1 MVQLSKDKLVT
12 AYTQG
17 IEEFLKLLTDT
28 YLDFVDNDLSAEN
41 MDKLTGYQH
50 ALLAYR
56 YFREEVNQG
65 GFVQLIQ
72 NGYGGYIF
80 NNPTAKALKLFG
92 ASETAKIIY
101 KAAEIYRARR
111 EELER
116 ETTEEEFMAMYVDFE
131 EFDDLE
137 EKYFLIEE
145 EGVRVSFCLCL
156 CRVLRKRLRTTIFQK
171 KTFIKPLKTVVA
183 MLMKERKI
191 HVRVPCSP

>member
-12 AYTQG
+12 AYTQEG

-145 EGVRVSFCLCL
+145 EETSRIAQFV
-156 CRVLRKRLRTTIFQK
+156 
-171 KTFIKPLKTVVA
+171 
-183 MLMKERKI
+183 KEHI
-191 HVRVPCSP
+191 EDFVDSII

>member
-12 AYTQG
+12 AYTQEG

-116 ETTEEEFMAMYVDFE
+116 ETTEEEFMAMF
-131 EFDDLE
+131 
-137 EKYFLIEE
+137 
-145 EGVRVSFCLCL
+145 
-156 CRVLRKRLRTTIFQK
+156 VLRFHSDIYSFIFGLNMSSAVIPHS
-171 KTFIKPLKTVVA
+171 FIMWIQYSSFPKSASVL
-183 MLMKERKI
+183 L
-191 HVRVPCSP
+191 VPKVNFNPAAFAFSINGLCGIR

>member
-1 MVQLSKDKLVT
+1 MIQIREDILAA

-17 IEEFLKLLTDT
+17 MDEFLKVLTDT
-28 YLDFVDNDLSAEN
+28 YLDCVNNDLSAEN
-41 MDKLTGYQH
+41 MEKLSGYQH

-145 EGVRVSFCLCL
+145 EETSRIVQFV
-156 CRVLRKRLRTTIFQK
+156 
-171 KTFIKPLKTVVA
+171 
-183 MLMKERKI
+183 KEHI
-191 HVRVPCSP
+191 EDFVDSII